1 MIRVAI
7 LVLCI
12 CAALCLAAPETPQKP
27 EDSLLEEGIRLTAEG
42 RFVDA
47 LAVFNRFKQTVPD
60 DPRPYFYSGVALSE
74 AGRLSAAALELSEA
88 VRLDPDHLEY
98 RVFQANV
105 LSRLKQKDHAAS
117 ALDVFTKDG
126 TAQQLSTAWLWLL
139 SDVYYRLEKFEQALG
154 ILALLGERTPAD
166 SQIDLNRGQV
176 YVVISDFDRA
186 LESFRQSIEKS
197 SRNPVAHFELGKL
210 LYQRGEVQSSKA
222 ALLEA
227 VKQSGSEPGYLHKL
241 GVICLALNE
250 VDEALVYLERA
261 AVVGSAPAQV
271 YQALGNAYRRKGDR
285 ARAADFMKKFEEA
298 NLAQQKKDD
307 REREVG
313 RLIAL
318 GEKQIDLGN
327 RAEARR
333 LFEQAVVADSDS
345 WPAHANLAEIFASS
359 ADEQLAERH
368 LARMEQL
375 DPDSVVGNYLTAKYW
390 YQRKEFAKARA
401 YAEKVR
407 LVRPGHAELRN
418 LLGNIYVGLGEREKA
433 LKEYEA
439 AVRLEPERADFRENL
454 RSIQK

>member
-12 CAALCLAAPETPQKP
+12 CAALSLAASETLQKSA
-27 EDSLLEEGIRLTAEG
+27 EILLEEGIKLTAEG
-42 RFVDA
+42 RLVDA
-47 LAVFNRFKQTVPD
+47 LAVFNRFKQTAPD
-60 DPRPYFYSGVALSE
+60 DPRPYFYSGVALAE
-74 AGRLSAAALELSEA
+74 AARLSAAALELSEA
-88 VRLDPDHLEY
+88 VRLDPDHAEY
-98 RVFQANV
+98 RIFQANV
-105 LSRLKQKDHAAS
+105 LSRLKQKDHAVG
-117 ALDVFTKDG
+117 ALAVFTKEG
-126 TAQQLSTAWLWLL
+126 SAQQLSTAWLWLL

-154 ILALLGERTPAD
+154 ILALLGERNPAD

-176 YVVISDFDRA
+176 YVVVSDFDRA
-186 LESFRQSIEKS
+186 LESFKKSIEKS
-197 SRNPVAHFELGKL
+197 SSNPVAHFELGKL
-210 LYQRGEVQSSKA
+210 LYQRGEIQSSKA

-227 VKQSGSEPGYLHKL
+227 VKQSGSDPNYLHKL

-250 VDEALVYLERA
+250 VEEALVYLERA
-261 AVVGSAPAQV
+261 AALGSAPAQV

-298 NLAQQKKDD
+298 NLAQQKKED

-313 RLIAL
+313 RLIAQ

-327 RAEARR
+327 RAEARS
-333 LFEQAVVADSDS
+333 LFEQAVVADPDS
-345 WPAHANLAEIFASS
+345 WSAHANLAEIFLSS
-359 ADEQLAERH
+359 ASEQLAEKH

-390 YQRKEFAKARA
+390 YQRKQFDTARV

-439 AVRLEPERADFRENL
+439 AVRLEPGRVDFRENL

>member
-1 MIRVAI
+1 MSTF
-7 LVLCI
+7 
-12 CAALCLAAPETPQKP
+12 AASGAPQKP
-27 EDSLLEEGIRLTAEG
+27 AEILLEDGIKLTAEG
-42 RFVDA
+42 RFADA
-47 LAVFNRFKQTVPD
+47 LAVFNRFKQTAPD
-60 DPRPYFYSGVALSE
+60 DPRPYFYSGVALAE

-88 VRLDPDHLEY
+88 VRLNPDHPEY
-98 RVFQANV
+98 RIFQANV
-105 LSRLKQKDHAAS
+105 LSRLKQKDHAGS
-117 ALDVFTKDG
+117 ALAVFAKAG

-154 ILALLGERTPAD
+154 ILALLGERNPAD

-186 LESFRQSIEKS
+186 LESFRKSIEKS
-197 SRNPVAHFELGKL
+197 SSNPVAHFELGKL
-210 LYQRGEVQSSKA
+210 LYQRGEIQSSKA

-227 VKQSGSEPGYLHKL
+227 VKQSGSDPNYLHKL

-250 VDEALVYLERA
+250 VEEALVYLERA
-261 AVVGSAPAQV
+261 AALGAAPAQV

-285 ARAADFMKKFEEA
+285 ARAADFMKKFEEV
-298 NLAQQKKDD
+298 NLARQKKEE
-307 REREVG
+307 REREAE
-313 RLIAL
+313 RLIAQ

-327 RAEARR
+327 RAEARS
-333 LFEQAVVADSDS
+333 LFEQAVVADPDS
-345 WPAHANLAEIFASS
+345 WSAHANLAEIFVS
-359 ADEQLAERH
+359 ANERLAEKH

-390 YQRKEFAKARA
+390 YQRKQFDSARA

-439 AVRLEPERADFRENL
+439 AVRLEPGRADFRENL
-454 RSIQK
+454 RTVQK